1 MVEERP
7 AANTKRCVLAYMHK
21 PRWGNTDRPQF
32 QPIYSAL
39 VDGGVTLL
47 LTGHEH
53 NYQAQ
58 PKERQRR
65 VLHRRRSIHHRHR
78 RQECLA
84 ERLHRCSQKPI
95 AFNSST
101 FGWLKLTLHSTSADL
116 KFVVGGS
123 FTDSRTVTCNP

>member
-1 MVEERP
+1 
-7 AANTKRCVLAYMHK
+7 MHK
-21 PRWGNTDRPQF
+21 PRWGNTDLPEL

-58 PKERQRR
+58 PKRTA
-65 VLHRRRSIHHRHR
+65 SG
-78 RQECLA
+78 A
-84 ERLHRCSQKPI
+84 ESSTGVAQYIVGTGGKSVWRNASVADQKPT
-95 AFNSST
+95 AFNSTT

-116 KFVVGGS
+116 KFVPVGGT